1 MKAKIVKY
9 LLVSIPLLAVIG
21 VAAVA
26 YVWKMS
32 LIRGPEKQAPRDE
45 SVYGISAKLPPKI
58 TLNELQSRIL
68 KLQQQPTEDARWF
81 MNIPKDEVPVIGP
94 PKETRWATPQQLWD
108 KDMVGLYFVG
118 AKNKNTPL
126 EKKKQE
132 QDNRLLQQ
140 LFKDL

>member
-21 VAAVA
+21 VGAAA

-32 LIRGPEKQAPRDE
+32 LIRGPEKKAPEDE
-45 SVYGISAKLPPKI
+45 SVYGISAGLTPK
-58 TLNELQSRIL
+58 TLSELQSRIMR
-68 KLQQQPTEDARWF
+68 LQQQPREDVRWF

-118 AKNKNTPL
+118 AKDKNTPL
-126 EKKKQE
+126 EKKKKE
-132 QDNRLLQQ
+132 QDDRLLQQ